1 MPKME
6 GEQGLNRQEKDIKLK
21 NYLEYKKAVQAALDQ
36 IDYLHNRASG
46 VCSLIPSDMPHGS
59 KNLDKMEQAC
69 IDAANEEKR
78 LKAIIA
84 RMKKAQ
90 LVTIQ
95 RINSL
100 QDKQSVSILTEIYI
114 NDLSNAQIAKIHNV
128 TVRTVE
134 NWHNA
139 ALDMIQM

>member
-1 MPKME
+1 MTRIQK
-6 GEQGLNRQEKDIKLK
+6 QIKLS
-21 NYLEYKKAVQAALDQ
+21 NYLEYKKSIQAALNQ
-36 IDYLHNRASG
+36 IDYLNNRASG
-46 VCSLIPSDMPHGS
+46 MCSIIPSDMPHGS
-59 KNLDKMEQAC
+59 KKLDKMEQAC
-69 IDAANEEKR
+69 IDAVAEEKR
-78 LKAIIA
+78 LKDIIA